1 MKNYLRYKV
10 QLLLCLCISC
20 MVVSTADLAARTSS
34 DSHKSTLHRQTV
46 NPPVFSDPTP
56 EDVTISCLTD
66 LPPMV
71 SLTATDDTDPSF
83 PKEITPVDSPDSS
96 SINICTGGVIVR
108 TWTATDLDG
117 NMTSVSQTI
126 TIEGDNEGPPALPI
140 LTEFVD
146 TVACELSKPGAAEN
160 ALRYDIWLST
170 LNFAI
175 GSNFAA
181 SEDCS
186 GPDDFTVNA
195 PETFE
200 EDCATLSV
208 LVTLID
214 NCGNTTQQ
222 TVSYTTVDTVAPVLI
237 GIPTEPTL
245 VLSCDDPIPPFP
257 TVTAMDNCDSSPE
270 LNFSETNSQVM
281 DGTCSEYEY
290 SIIRTWMS
298 ADNCGN
304 TTLFKQTIT
313 IEDDNAPTFTV
324 PPNITIDCTQDPL
337 DLTITGDVTD
347 AMDNCTPADSVRV
360 FFTDAEEAGSC
371 IFNKTI
377 VRTWRA
383 RDLCGNV
390 TGKIQTI
397 IVADRQ
403 EPTFDVPGDITVNCN
418 QANDQDVTGRPTNI
432 VDNCD
437 PSPVVTFVDVV
448 VDGLCADDR
457 TIRRTWRV
465 TDVCGNFTELDQLI
479 TVNDE
484 SAPVFEQQ
492 AQDLSISCLD
502 GTDVQTAFNNWIDG
516 RAGATAEDNCADQEE
531 LIWIAV
537 NAGTNN
543 SPSLPAVACP
553 AATDTLL
560 TQSVDFIVEDLCG
573 NRDTTTATFSLV
585 DKNPPIISCPDD
597 ININIDGNDCDAT
610 VSLVPPQ
617 ISEECDIST
626 SQTISLTANATLSSD
641 AAPGEEGE
649 TPVNPISLTLD
660 ITQTLPV
667 NATAAGTLT
676 ISLTNVDGE
685 EQNEFFNVF
694 GEDGGLL
701 GTTAATDAQCGNSA
715 QQFTIP
721 AATFNSWA
729 VDGTIELELL
739 PNIPSDLDGKFAIN
753 AICNPAG
760 MVDAVLDIDVEEV
773 QGISYSYR
781 VNQGPTIA
789 VSPIATETVSLPTG
803 SHTVT
808 YFVTDCAGNVDSCS
822 YMINVLDNIPPVLI
836 CPPDQV
842 MSLAADSCQKAVTLP
857 LPAGAMDNCNA
868 FGEYR
873 QQLPLDT
880 MSALIPFTLDPNL
893 TEYLADE
900 RTFNFNSVAA
910 NAMGPATFVLSFQG
924 DFNTN
929 NAFVEVF
936 GEDDSLLGQS
946 SVGDADCNTPGLLTI
961 TIPAA
966 TFNAWA
972 VDGILSIRVAPKEIN
987 VPPGVAGDG
996 INPCDT
1002 DAVTQNGDNDGTSY
1016 MFGTLTYSS
1025 LTPSYYAEGA
1035 TTIPLTD
1042 MQVPA
1047 LAPQHLFNLGETEV
1061 FYIIEDASGN
1071 PDTCS
1076 YLVTIE
1082 DTTPPVASCQTIG
1095 NLIISPSGLVEEV
1108 FDVSDVNLNSTDNC
1122 SIDTMFITPSSFSCA
1137 DAGSTVDIILTVR
1150 DGAGLESTC
1159 ATTFGLTLERPE
1171 PLATPNLCGGDT
1183 LFLFAN
1189 PPGPGSQAF
1198 TYEWYLNDIFF
1209 SAEENPIIP
1218 GVDADF
1224 SGVYKVIVEGIT
1236 GCRSEGTVLVNVE
1249 EITYRPE
1256 IATNNSICS
1265 VDDIVLGV
1273 MDLPPDDNVMYHWYR
1288 GMPPNGTLLGSTAEP
1303 TFTIPG
1309 PHAVGAQNF
1318 YLIVEANECTS
1329 APSNI
1334 TQIQTVEKPIIELT
1348 FADTS
1353 ICEGETINL
1362 GTSTVGPGLVYS
1374 WSGPNAFSSAEQ
1386 FPELGPLNELDEGFY
1401 LLSISKGGCISD
1413 QASVELNVRA
1423 KPARPTLTHTGPICR
1438 GNTLSFSTLSTS
1450 ASAYHWIQDGNNE
1463 FVTTGPA
1470 YSIANADEGDAG
1482 NWQLFIVRN
1491 GCASDLSNPTTAVV
1505 NPRPTAGAAAL
1516 PNPVCQG
1523 GDIILQGTSD
1533 LSGVIYQWSGPG
1545 IETEQAIQNLTLTN
1559 ASFLDQ
1565 GSYQLKVTSLAGCAD
1580 TTSTFVQVLEGI
1592 SQVDLSYTAPNC
1604 FYAPTNIELT
1614 ALTFPPDDGS
1624 YTYQWS
1630 GPNNFQFEGSNATVP
1645 GATGAQSGTYSVTV
1659 TTNEGCSVVESLFV
1673 ELQDAP
1679 QRPERPFTQSGN
1691 AAFCNGDQIKL
1702 FTTDYN
1708 IPGREVTYFWQK
1720 GNLSTVTTTERTLT
1734 INAADLTDDGDYK
1747 VYVVIDGCSSLES
1760 DPTNITVHP
1769 IPNIEASSNSPV
1781 CRGDNVR
1788 LSASSAEGA
1797 NYKWSAEGFEF
1808 SSSIQ
1813 FPSFNSENQPSEN
1826 GTYKVVS
1833 IVNGCPSDTARVEV
1847 RVKPRPAIPMIT
1859 NDGPHCISHPE
1870 AVLTLR
1876 LTENSLT
1883 DGAVYNWYDGFSDM
1897 PLENPD
1903 TSRVFSFTDFTNY
1916 TTDGTFPFYVNAMLD
1931 GCRST
1936 RNDTTF
1942 AQLNRIPSSQAF
1954 AGIDTSICMGTYRLG
1969 AEMPSIGTGRWSL
1982 LSDVP
1987 GIIIANNTQ
1996 ASTNVSGLMRREEPY
2011 VFRWTLSN
2019 GACVNY
2025 SSDEV
2030 EIAVRQGEEAVAG
2043 EDILACEDEIVNLGA
2058 TPPTELGSIGTW
2070 TQPEAQRILGV
2081 KIEDDTMAS
2090 TLITGLQ
2097 PDNIYIFTWTI
2108 NTVCGR
2114 DSSNVLVI
2122 ISDPQP
2128 DAGMDLVACNDEGS
2142 AMLEAVP
2149 PTQGSQGQ
2157 WTALNPAAVIDD
2169 LDNPLTTVSHL
2180 MAGENQFVWTID
2192 EGFCGEGSRDT
2203 VTVLYKE
2210 NPIANPDIIPIAF
2223 QKEAELGIT
2232 ANDILVPNTT
2242 VDILDPP
2249 EEGTITVDPSGVVRY
2264 LPPPNFVGSVDF
2276 TYQLLSEGC
2285 TAPTALVTLLVG
2297 EDASCKAPS
2306 IITPNGD
2313 GINDAFVIPCLLDQ
2327 TAFSSSQVIIFN
2339 RWGDEVFKSG
2349 TPYRND
2355 WQGTYSGENLP
2366 DGTYF
2371 YIINYGDGREPAN
2384 GFVLIQR

>member
-1 MKNYLRYKV
+1 MPALDLEAKTNSTKP
-10 QLLLCLCISC
+10 IS
-20 MVVSTADLAARTSS
+20 AP
-34 DSHKSTLHRQTV
+34 HRQTV
-46 NPPVFSDPTP
+46 NPPEFTDPTP
-56 EDVTISCLTD
+56 EDITISCLAD
-66 LPPMV
+66 LPPKV
-71 SLTATDDTDPSF
+71 TLTATDDTDPSF
-83 PKEITPVDSPDSS
+83 PKEITPTDSPDSS
-96 SINICTGGVIVR
+96 AVNICTGGVIIR
-108 TWTATDLDG
+108 TWTASDMDG

-126 TIEGDNEGPPALPI
+126 TIEGDDEGPPMLPI
-140 LTEFVD
+140 LAEFVD
-146 TVACELSKPGAAEN
+146 TVACELSKTSAADN

-181 SEDCS
+181 TEDCS
-186 GPDDFTVNA
+186 GPDDFTVDA
-195 PETFE
+195 PDTFE

-214 NCGNTTQQ
+214 NCGNSTQQ
-222 TVSYTTVDTVAPVLI
+222 IVSYTTIDTIAPVLI

-245 VLSCDDPIPPFP
+245 SLSCDDPIPPFP

-270 LNFSETNSQVM
+270 LNFSETNSQIM
-281 DGTCSEYEY
+281 DGTCSQYEY
-290 SIIRTWMS
+290 SIVRTWMTT
-298 ADNCGN
+298 DNCGN
-304 TTLFKQTIT
+304 STIFKQTIT

-324 PPNITIDCTQDPL
+324 PDNITLDCTQDPL
-337 DLTITGDVTD
+337 DLTITGDVVD
-347 AMDNCTPADSVRV
+347 AMDNCTPTDSVRV

-371 IFNKTI
+371 IFNRTI

-397 IVADRQ
+397 IVADMQ
-403 EPTFDVPGDITVNCN
+403 KPTFVVPGDITVDCN
-418 QANDQDVTGRPTNI
+418 EANDLNVTGEPTDV

-437 PSPVVTFVDVV
+437 PAPMVTFSDVV
-448 VDGLCADDR
+448 IDGLCADDR
-457 TIRRTWRV
+457 TIRRTWKV
-465 TDVCGNFTELDQLI
+465 TDVCGNSTESDQLI
-479 TVNDE
+479 TINDE
-484 SAPVFEQQ
+484 LPPVFEQE

-502 GTDVQTAFNNWIDG
+502 GTDLQTAFTNWVDG
-516 RAGATAEDNCADQEE
+516 QAGATAEDNCSDQEE
-531 LIWIAV
+531 LIWTAV

-543 SPSLPAVACP
+543 SPSLPGIVCP
-553 AATDTLL
+553 SPSDTLL
-560 TQSVDFIVEDLCG
+560 SQAVDFIVEDLCG
-573 NRDTTTATFSLV
+573 NRDTTTAIFSLV
-585 DKNPPIISCPDD
+585 DNNPPILICPAD
-597 ININIDGNDCDAT
+597 ITINIDGGDCDAT

-617 ISEECDIST
+617 ISEECDISS
-626 SQTISLTANATLSSD
+626 SQVISLNANATLSSD
-641 AAPGEEGE
+641 AVPGEEGE
-649 TPVNPISLTLD
+649 TPVNTINLSLP
-660 ITQTLPV
+660 ITQILPLS
-667 NATAAGTLT
+667 AIADGTLS

-685 EQNEFFNVF
+685 EENEFFNVF
-694 GEDGGLL
+694 GEDGSLL
-701 GTTAATDAQCGNSA
+701 GTTAATDAQCGNSV

-721 AATFNSWA
+721 AATFNIWA
-729 VDGTIELELL
+729 SDGMIELELQ
-739 PNIPSDLDGKFAIN
+739 PNIPDGLDGRFAIN
-753 AICNPAG
+753 AICTPTG
-760 MVDAVLDIDVEEV
+760 MVDAVLDIEV
-773 QGISYSYR
+773 DELQGISYSYR
-781 VNQGPTIA
+781 VDQGPTVA
-789 VSPIATETVSLPTG
+789 VSPIATEMVNLETG

-808 YFVTDCAGNVDSCS
+808 YFVTDCAGNIDSCS
-822 YMINVLDNIPPVLI
+822 YQIDVLDDIPPELI
-836 CPPDQV
+836 CPADIV
-842 MSLAADSCQKAVTLP
+842 LSLAADSCQKTVTLP
-857 LPAGAMDNCNA
+857 LPEGVTDNCNA
-868 FGEYR
+868 FGEYQ

-893 TEYLADE
+893 NEYLADE

-910 NAMGPATFVLSFQG
+910 NAIGPATFVLSFQG

-929 NAFVEVF
+929 DAFVEVF

-946 SVGDADCNTPGLLTI
+946 TVGDADCSTAGTLVVMI
-961 TIPAA
+961 SAA
-966 TFNAWA
+966 NFNAWA
-972 VDGILSIRVAPKEIN
+972 VDGVISIRVAPKEIN
-987 VPPGVAGDG
+987 VPPGVSGDG

-1035 TTIPLTD
+1035 TTIPLTT
-1042 MQVPA
+1042 MQEPV
-1047 LAPQHLFNLGETEV
+1047 LSPQHEFNLGETEV

-1076 YLVTIE
+1076 YLITIE

-1095 NLIISPSGLVEEV
+1095 NLSISPSGLVDEV
-1108 FDVSDVNLNSTDNC
+1108 FDVSDVNLGSTDNC
-1122 SIDTMFITPSSFSCA
+1122 TIDTMFITPSKFTCV

-1189 PPGPGSQAF
+1189 PPSPGSQAY

-1209 SAEENPIIP
+1209 SADENPIIP
-1218 GVDADF
+1218 DVDGDL
-1224 SGVYKVIVEGIT
+1224 SGVYKVVVQGIT

-1249 EITYRPE
+1249 EISYRPE
-1256 IATNNSICS
+1256 IAANTSICS

-1273 MDLPPDDNVMYHWYR
+1273 MDLPPDDNVTYHWYQ

-1303 TFTIPG
+1303 TFTVAG
-1309 PHAVGAQNF
+1309 PHAIGDQDF

-1329 APSNI
+1329 APSNV
-1334 TQIQTVEKPIIELT
+1334 TRIQTVEKPIVELV

-1362 GTSTVGPGLVYS
+1362 GTSTVGPDLEYS
-1374 WSGPNAFSSAEQ
+1374 WSGPNDFSSAEQ

-1401 LLSISKGGCISD
+1401 LLSISKGGCVSD
-1413 QASVELNVRA
+1413 QASVELNIKA
-1423 KPARPTLTHTGPICR
+1423 KPDQPTITSNGPICR
-1438 GNTLSFSTLSTS
+1438 DNTLSFSTLSS
-1450 ASAYHWIQDGNNE
+1450 GASAYHWIQNGNSE
-1463 FVTTGPA
+1463 FVTTSPS
-1470 YSIANADEGDAG
+1470 YSVPNADEGDAG
-1482 NWQLFIVRN
+1482 NWQLFVVRN
-1491 GCASDLSNPTTAVV
+1491 GCASDLSNPTQALV
-1505 NPRPTAGAAAL
+1505 NPRPTAGAAAI

-1533 LSGVIYQWSGPG
+1533 LGGVIYQWSGPG
-1545 IETEQAIQNLTLTN
+1545 LETEQTIQNLTLNN

-1565 GSYQLKVTSLAGCAD
+1565 GSYQLKVTSLSGCAD
-1580 TTSTFVQVLEGI
+1580 TTSIFVQVLEGI
-1592 SQVDLSYTAPNC
+1592 SQVDLSYSAPNC
-1604 FYAPTNIELT
+1604 FYAPTNVELT

-1624 YTYQWS
+1624 YSYAWS
-1630 GPNNFQFEGSNATVP
+1630 GPNNFQFEGSNATIP
-1645 GATGAQSGTYSVTV
+1645 SATGAQSGTYSVTV
-1659 TTNEGCSVVESLFV
+1659 TTAEGCSVVENLFV

-1679 QRPERPFTQSGN
+1679 ERPDRPFTQDGTT
-1691 AAFCNGDQIKL
+1691 AFCNGDQITL

-1720 GNLSTVTTTERTLT
+1720 GNLSMVTTTERSLT
-1734 INAADLTDDGDYK
+1734 IDAADLTDDGDYK

-1760 DPTNITVHP
+1760 DMTNITVHP
-1769 IPNIEASSNSPV
+1769 IPNIEATSNSPV
-1781 CRGDNVR
+1781 CRGDNIR
-1788 LSASSAEGA
+1788 LSASSMDGA
-1797 NYKWSAEGFEF
+1797 TYKWSAEGFEF

-1813 FPSFNSENQPSEN
+1813 FPSFNSDNQPEEN
-1826 GTYKVVS
+1826 GIYKVVS
-1833 IVNGCPSDTARVEV
+1833 VVNGCPSDTARVEV
-1847 RVKPRPAIPMIT
+1847 RVKPRPAVPMIT

-1876 LTENSLT
+1876 LSDNSLT
-1883 DGAVYNWYDGFSDM
+1883 DGAVYSWYDGFSDE
-1897 PLENPD
+1897 PLEAPD
-1903 TSRVFSFTDFTNY
+1903 TNRVFSFTDFTNY
-1916 TTDGTFPFYVNAMLD
+1916 NTDGTFPFYVNATLD
-1931 GCRST
+1931 GCPSS

-1942 AQLNRIPSSQAF
+1942 TQLNRIPSSQAF
-1954 AGIDTSICMGTYRLG
+1954 AGIDTSICLGTYRLN
-1969 AEMPSIGTGRWSL
+1969 AEMPTIGTGRWSL
-1982 LSDVP
+1982 LSDAP
-1987 GIIIANNTQ
+1987 DIIIANNTE
-1996 ASTNVSGLMRREEPY
+1996 ASTNVSGLLRREEPY
-2011 VFRWTLSN
+2011 TFRWTLSN

-2058 TPPTELGSIGTW
+2058 TPPSELGSVGTW

-2090 TLITGLQ
+2090 SLITGLE

-2114 DSSNVLVI
+2114 DSSDVLVI

-2128 DAGMDLVACNDEGS
+2128 FAGLDAVACNDDGT
-2142 AMLEAVP
+2142 ALLEALP

-2157 WTALNPAAVIDD
+2157 WTTINPDAVIDD
-2169 LDNPLTTVSHL
+2169 SDNPLTMVSNL
-2180 MAGENQFVWTID
+2180 TAGENQFVWTID

-2203 VTVLYKE
+2203 ITVLYKE
-2210 NPIANPDIIPIAF
+2210 NPIANADIIPIDF
-2223 QKEAELGIT
+2223 QKEAELDLTG
-2232 ANDILVPNTT
+2232 NDVLVPNTT
-2242 VDILDPP
+2242 IDILDPP
-2249 EEGTITVDPSGVVRY
+2249 KEGTITVDPSGVVRY
-2264 LPPPNFVGSVDF
+2264 TPPPNFVGTVEF

-2285 TAPTALVTLLVG
+2285 TAPSALVTLIVG
-2297 EDASCKAPS
+2297 GDASCKAPS

-2339 RWGDEVFKSG
+2339 RWGDEVYKSSA
-2349 TPYRND
+2349 PYRND